1 MENQPATYSPEL
13 VLPES
18 ETKVRVTYPAIFK
31 AVRSLMETV
40 TNVEKGGAITSGSRQ
55 YTFRKVDDLVQHV
68 GDAARQQGVMLQSE
82 ITDCQY
88 SENTVSD
95 RNGNLTLWTSCR
107 LRIKYIFTS
116 LEDGSNL
123 TFEAVGEGRD
133 NSDKATSKAM
143 SMALKYA
150 LGQALLIP
158 SGDADPDQERPEVT
172 HVRPANQNRDP
183 EEALNK
189 AIQAAGEAK
198 SIAELEKIRAHAEKI
213 NIIDRSYMGLTLR
226 QRIENLIK
234 ATEERIRLDAE
245 KQAAS
250 GEPVTEGA
258 TSHEAN

>member
-1 MENQPATYSPEL
+1 MENQSATHSPEL

-18 ETKVRVTYPAIFK
+18 ETKVSFTYPAIFK
-31 AVRSLMETV
+31 AIRSLMETV
-40 TNVEKGGAITSGSRQ
+40 TNVEKGGAITSGTRQ
-55 YTFRKVDDLVQHV
+55 YAFRKVDDLVQHV

-107 LRIKYIFTS
+107 LRIRYIFTS
-116 LEDGSNL
+116 LEDGSSL
-123 TFEAVGEGRD
+123 KFEAVGEGRD

-172 HVRPANQNRDP
+172 HVRPANQQRDP
-183 EEALNK
+183 QEAMNR
-189 AIQAAGEAK
+189 AIHAAGEAR
-198 SIAELEKIRAHAEKI
+198 SIAELENIRAHAKKI
-213 NIIDRSYMGLTLR
+213 NILDRDYMGLSLN
-226 QRIENLIK
+226 QRIANCIDAL
-234 ATEERIRLDAE
+234 EERARIDAE
-245 KQAAS
+245 HQAAE
-250 GEPVTEGA
+250 GEPVVEG
-258 TSHEAN
+258 EIVDEKK